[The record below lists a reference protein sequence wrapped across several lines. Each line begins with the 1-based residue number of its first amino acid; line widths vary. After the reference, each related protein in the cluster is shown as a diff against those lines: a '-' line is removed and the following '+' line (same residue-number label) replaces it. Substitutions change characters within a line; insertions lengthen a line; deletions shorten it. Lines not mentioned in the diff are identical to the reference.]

1 MLDKSIPYRN
11 IIMRLD
17 AAAIKG
23 LPRPVLP
30 SGYALRAF
38 QAGDEESW
46 ARIESAVLEFDA
58 QADALAY
65 FTREYLGF
73 ARELERRC
81 VFVTAPDGRAVA
93 TATAWWGVNCA
104 SLSWVGVHPAHQ
116 SRGLGRA
123 VVLEAL
129 SRYPSLEPGRDVYLH
144 TQTWSHVA
152 VGLYHSIGFYMLKTQ
167 SFSSQT
173 AGGSVRVHHNDYD
186 QAMSVLESVLSPE
199 KIQSLRQAA
208 R

>member
-65 FTREYLGF
+65 FTREYL
-73 ARELERRC
+73 
-81 VFVTAPDGRAVA
+81 
-93 TATAWWGVNCA
+93 VNCA